1 MQCAEVDKFIHAYI
15 DGEFADEDRVE
26 FERHLA
32 ECARCRDAARFE
44 MQFKRAL
51 RAALPRPELPPGLR
65 DRIVAEIGRAPTP
78 GRSWNRVVYPSA
90 AVAAAAALAIGFFLR
105 QGADPLP
112 VVEESIQRHQR
123 NLPVEVVGPDGQRV
137 ASWFR
142 GKVDVPVHAP
152 KWRPVGADLLGG
164 RISNVRDRQ
173 AAQLI
178 YNVRG
183 QKVSVLVFDPSVLPS
198 QLERVQRVRN
208 HDVYFQRQ
216 AGYNVAVY
224 RQGNVG
230 YAITSDLPEPE
241 MMQLVSAAVE

>member
-44 MQFKRAL
+44 LQFKRAL
-51 RAALPRPELPPGLR
+51 RAALPRPEVPPGLR
-65 DRIVAEIGRAPTP
+65 ERIVADLARAPVP
-78 GRSWNRVVYPSA
+78 GRSWGRVLYPGA
-90 AVAAAAALAIGFFLR
+90 AVAAAAALAIGFFWR
-105 QGADPLP
+105 QSAGTLP
-112 VVEESIQRHQR
+112 VVEESIHRHQR
-123 NLPVEVVGPDGQRV
+123 NLPMEVVGPDGQRV
-137 ASWFR
+137 SSWFR
-142 GKVDVPVHAP
+142 GKVDVPVQAP
-152 KWRPVGADLLGG
+152 RWRPVGADLLGG
-164 RISNVRDRQ
+164 RISHMRDRQ
-173 AAQLI
+173 AAHLI

-198 QLERVQRVRN
+198 HLDRVQRVRN
-208 HDVYFQRQ
+208 HDVHFQRQ

-230 YAITSDLPEPE
+230 YAITSDLPELE

>member
-44 MQFKRAL
+44 AQFKRAL
-51 RAALPRPELPPGLR
+51 RAALPPPALPAGLR
-65 DRIVAEIGRAPTP
+65 ERIVGEIARAPAP
-78 GRSWNRVVYPSA
+78 GRSWSRVVYPGA
-90 AVAAAAALAIGFFLR
+90 AVAAAAALLIGVFWR
-105 QGADPLP
+105 DRAGTLP
-112 VVEESIQRHQR
+112 VVEESIHRHLR
-123 NLPVEVVGPDGQRV
+123 NLPMEVVGPDGQRV
-137 ASWFR
+137 STWFR

-152 KWRPVGADLLGG
+152 RWRPVGADLLGG
-164 RISNVRDRQ
+164 RISHVRDRQ
-173 AAQLI
+173 AAHLV

-183 QKVSVLVFDPSVLPS
+183 QKVSVLVFDPSDLPMH
-198 QLERVQRVRN
+198 LRRVQRVRN
-208 HDVYFQRQ
+208 QDVYLHRQ

>member
-32 ECARCRDAARFE
+32 ECPRCRDAARFE
-44 MQFKRAL
+44 AQFKRAL
-51 RAALPRPELPPGLR
+51 RAALPPPPVPPGLR
-65 DRIVAEIGRAPTP
+65 ERIVADIARAPAP
-78 GRSWNRVVYPSA
+78 ARSWNRVVYPGA
-90 AVAAAAALAIGFFLR
+90 AVAAAACLAIGFFWR
-105 QGADPLP
+105 PGVDPFP
-112 VVEESIQRHQR
+112 VVQESIHRHQH

-137 ASWFR
+137 SSWFR
-142 GKVDVPVHAP
+142 GKVDVPVQAP
-152 KWRPVGADLLGG
+152 QWLPVGADLLGG
-164 RISNVRDRQ
+164 RISNMRDRQ
-173 AAQLI
+173 AAHLI

-183 QKVSVLVFDPSVLPS
+183 QKVSVLVFDPSVLPAHL
-198 QLERVQRVRN
+198 QGGQRVRN

>member
-44 MQFKRAL
+44 AQFKRAL
-51 RAALPRPELPPGLR
+51 RAALPPPALPPGLR
-65 DRIVAEIGRAPTP
+65 ARIVADIAHAPAP
-78 GRSWNRVVYPSA
+78 GRTWGRVVYPSA
-90 AVAAAAALAIGFFLR
+90 GLAAAACLAVGLFLR
-105 QGADPLP
+105 AGGNPLP
-112 VVEESIQRHQR
+112 VIEESIHRHER

-137 ASWFR
+137 SSWFR
-142 GKVDVPVHAP
+142 GKVDVPVQAP
-152 KWRPVGADLLGG
+152 QWRPVGADLLGG
-164 RISNVRDRQ
+164 RISHVRDRQ
-173 AAQLI
+173 AAHLI

-183 QKVSVLVFDPSVLPS
+183 QKVSVLVFDPSVLPAHL
-198 QLERVQRVRN
+198 QGMQRVRN